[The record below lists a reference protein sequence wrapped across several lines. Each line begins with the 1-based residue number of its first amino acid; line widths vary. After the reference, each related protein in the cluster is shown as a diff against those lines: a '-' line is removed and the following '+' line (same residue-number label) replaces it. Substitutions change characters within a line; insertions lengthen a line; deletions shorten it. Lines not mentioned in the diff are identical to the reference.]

1 MNGDW
6 RSEWKQANKEMEE
19 QTIMLMLL
27 KNGKN
32 MEQLTRMCEN
42 LNCAYDMIKFN
53 SIEFVR
59 RWHHVHTGM
68 FENDVYSELF

>member
-1 MNGDW
+1 
-6 RSEWKQANKEMEE
+6 MEE
-19 QTIMLMLL
+19 HTIMLMVL

-59 RWHHVHTGM
+59 R
-68 FENDVYSELF
+68 